1 MRINWFGPLLVGIS
15 LILAAS
21 AIAQEQKPFGKP
33 IRIGILNDRSGP
45 YADITG
51 EGSAV
56 AARMAAEEFDNKIDG
71 VPIEILVGDHM
82 NKPDIGQAIVRRWFD
97 NEQVDVVADIT
108 NSGVGFAVTA
118 LAKERNKIV
127 LNNSGSSD
135 FTGNGCISTQAQWA
149 FNSYAVSKAL
159 ASALLKEKLDSVF
172 IIGADYAFS
181 RSVALNLKN
190 FMEAGGGKIV
200 GEVFHP
206 LNTADFSSFL
216 LQAQASGAK
225 AIVTANGGNDLT
237 GTVKQAAEFNISA
250 KQVFVLGTPINQSEI
265 AGLGLEASQGLL
277 ASSIFEW
284 TRTAR
289 SRQWTKHFVERTG
302 SFPTGD
308 QAATY
313 SAVRHYLKAVAA
325 AHTINPPEVMA
336 KMREL
341 PVNDAF
347 AENAHLREDGQ
358 MVHDLFLVRVKKPS
372 ESTEKGDY
380 TSVVETLKGE
390 DVYQPLSESDCPL
403 VKKK

>member
-1 MRINWFGPLLVGIS
+1 MRITLLVPVLAGIS
-15 LILAAS
+15 LIAAAN
-21 AIAQEQKPFGKP
+21 AIALEQKPLDKP
-33 IRIGILNDRSGP
+33 IRIGVLNDRSGP

-51 EGSAV
+51 EGSAI
-56 AARMAAEEFDNKIDG
+56 AARMAAEEFGNKIDG
-71 VPIEILVGDHM
+71 FPIEILVGDHL
-82 NKPDIGQAIVRRWFD
+82 NKPDVGMAVVRRWFD

-108 NSGVGFAVTA
+108 NSGVGFAVTT

-135 FTGNGCISTQAQWA
+135 FTGKACIPTQAQWA
-149 FNSYAVSKAL
+149 FNSYAISKAL

-181 RSVALNLKN
+181 HSFALNLRN
-190 FMEAGGGKIV
+190 FLEAGGAKIV

-206 LNTADFSSFL
+206 LNTSDFSAFL

-225 AIVTANGGNDLT
+225 VIVTANGGNDLT
-237 GTVKQAAEFNISA
+237 GTVKQAAEFNITA
-250 KQVFVLGTPINQSEI
+250 KQAFVLGTPINQSEMD
-265 AGLGLEASQGLL
+265 GLGLEASQGLL
-277 ASSIFEW
+277 ANSIFEW
-284 TRTAR
+284 TRTAD
-289 SRQWTKHFVERTG
+289 SRQWTKHFIERAG
-302 SFPTGD
+302 RFPTGD

-325 AHTINPPEVMA
+325 THTIDSLTVMA

-347 AENAHLREDGQ
+347 AENAHLREGGQ
-358 MVHDLFLVRVKKPS
+358 LVHDLFLVRVKKPS

-380 TSVVETLKGE
+380 TSIVETLKGD
-390 DVYQPLSESDCPL
+390 DVYQPLFESDCPL
-403 VKKK
+403 VAKN